1 MGRSLRNSM
10 QHGSVWRIMMPDSN
24 SYVVEYLDASEA
36 PIGPEEIFIRSNI
49 LTLLD
54 SVRTKIMHDDELLED
69 CCGLNIRLV
78 DDSD

>member
-1 MGRSLRNSM
+1 
-10 QHGSVWRIMMPDSN
+10 MPDSN
-24 SYVVEYLDASEA
+24 SYSVEFLDASEGV
-36 PIGPEEIFIRSNI
+36 IGDGEAEIFIRSNI

-54 SVRTKIMHDDELLED
+54 SVRTKIMHDDDLLEQ

>member
-1 MGRSLRNSM
+1 
-10 QHGSVWRIMMPDSN
+10 MPDSN

>member
-1 MGRSLRNSM
+1 
-10 QHGSVWRIMMPDSN
+10 MPDSN
-24 SYVVEYLDASEA
+24 SYVVEFLDASEGT
-36 PIGPEEIFIRSNI
+36 IGEDEVFVRSNI

-54 SVRTKIMHDDELLED
+54 SVRMKIMGDDELLAQ

>member
-1 MGRSLRNSM
+1 MD
-10 QHGSVWRIMMPDSN
+10 DSN
-24 SYVVEYLDASEA
+24 SYVVEYLDISEGT
-36 PIGPEEIFIRSNI
+36 IGEDEIFVRSNI

-54 SVRTKIMHDDELLED
+54 SVRTKIMHDDDLLEQ

>member
-1 MGRSLRNSM
+1 MA
-10 QHGSVWRIMMPDSN
+10 DSN
-24 SYVVEYLDASEA
+24 GYVVEYLDAGEGQ
-36 PIGPEEIFIRSNI
+36 IGGDEIFVRSNI

-54 SVRTKIMHDDELLED
+54 SVRTKIMHDDELLEQ

>member
-1 MGRSLRNSM
+1 MA
-10 QHGSVWRIMMPDSN
+10 DSN
-24 SYVVEYLDASEA
+24 SYVVEYLDAGEGQ
-36 PIGPEEIFIRSNI
+36 IGEDEIFIRSNI

-54 SVRTKIMHDDELLED
+54 SVRTKIMHDSELLED

>member
-1 MGRSLRNSM
+1 
-10 QHGSVWRIMMPDSN
+10 MPDSN
-24 SYVVEYLDASEA
+24 SYVVEFLDASE
-36 PIGPEEIFIRSNI
+36 GVLGDGEGEIFVRTNI

-54 SVRTKIMHDDELLED
+54 SVHTRIMHDDQLLSQ

>member
-1 MGRSLRNSM
+1 
-10 QHGSVWRIMMPDSN
+10 MPDSN

-36 PIGPEEIFIRSNI
+36 PIGEEEVFIRSNI

-54 SVRTKIMHDDELLED
+54 SVRTRIMHNEELLED